1 MPRGTLFTQIDP
13 AGGLDLLLE
22 AVRLRAQ
29 QHPLEYGHWYIDG
42 GSEEPV
48 SSGGLVRFSYD
59 SLAPARAHNAD
70 AMIRQHADWALQLFP
85 GELAPSRP

>member
-1 MPRGTLFTQIDP
+1 MGVFSEFSPRATGDITSSIAHKDCARRHISEHTR
-13 AGGLDLLLE
+13 
-22 AVRLRAQ
+22 AVKEQGNNLAAR
-29 QHPLEYGHWYIDG
+29 
-42 GSEEPV
+42 S
-48 SSGGLVRFSYD
+48 